1 MKKCVLFG
9 IFVWCLGIIVAQEKP
24 HSHLS
29 KRKIEFPDIDGY
41 KTLISDFH
49 QHTVFS
55 DGSVWPNI
63 RIQEALRDGLDVIS
77 LTEHLEYQPHADDIP
92 HKDRNRAY
100 QIALEEAKNHNL
112 IVVNGSE
119 ITRSMPPGHSNAIFI
134 KDANKLLIDNPID
147 VFKEAKNQGAFVFW
161 NHPNW
166 IPQASDGIAK
176 LKTMHKKLLKKNM
189 LHGIEVVNDV
199 TYSDEALQIALD
211 HNLTIMGTS
220 DIHDLVDWTFKIPQ
234 GGHRPVTLVFAKE
247 RNEEAIKNALFER
260 RTVAY
265 FNNILIGRK
274 EFLIPLINASL
285 SVIEGVRYMGDSKV
299 LSITIRNN
307 SDVDFILKNIS
318 KYTFHNHSDIIT
330 LKAHHS
336 TTINIKTIKK
346 LTSLSINFKV
356 LNGILAPKVNPDIIF
371 NIDIKS

>member
-1 MKKCVLFG
+1 
-9 IFVWCLGIIVAQEKP
+9 
-24 HSHLS
+24 
-29 KRKIEFPDIDGY
+29 
-41 KTLISDFH
+41 
-49 QHTVFS
+49 
-55 DGSVWPNI
+55 
-63 RIQEALRDGLDVIS
+63 
-77 LTEHLEYQPHADDIP
+77 
-92 HKDRNRAY
+92 
-100 QIALEEAKNHNL
+100 
-112 IVVNGSE
+112 
-119 ITRSMPPGHSNAIFI
+119 
-134 KDANKLLIDNPID
+134 
-147 VFKEAKNQGAFVFW
+147 
-161 NHPNW
+161 
-166 IPQASDGIAK
+166 
-176 LKTMHKKLLKKNM
+176 
-189 LHGIEVVNDV
+189 
-199 TYSDEALQIALD
+199 
-211 HNLTIMGTS
+211 MGTS